1 MEDSPVRTS
10 SYTIPVLPLKNVVA
24 WPRSIR
30 PVAVGRDISIQAV
43 EAALKDNREIFV
55 TAQKS
60 MDIEDPEFSDLY
72 LFGTRATI
80 VRVERFPNGVMKVL
94 IEGICRSRVLQQVTT
109 SGYMSV
115 EAIDVPS
122 TKKIKEVEEK
132 ALWRSLFAYFKE
144 YIELGEKLSAEVLD
158 LFKGFNDLDYLTDT
172 LCSQLTFDLEEQ
184 QEILEIT
191 DVKTR
196 TIRLSEM
203 LKSEIEILKTEKNI
217 RKRVQTQI
225 EKHQRDYYL
234 NEQMRAIQRELGRD
248 DQQKEI
254 DSLRDKA
261 KAAKMSAEANEKV
274 EIECRRLEQMQF
286 SSPEAAVSRNYIET
300 MIALPWYK
308 TSKDKVSLV
317 QAEKMLDDSHAGM
330 GKVKERILEFIAAK
344 KFAGEKLKKT
354 PIICLAG
361 PPGVGK
367 TSLARSI
374 ADALGRTFVRIS
386 LGGMRDEAE
395 IRGHRRTYIGA
406 MPGKIIQAMRK
417 AKVINPVILLDEV
430 DKMSMDFRGDPA
442 SALLEVLDPEQNK
455 SFSDYFLEVGYDV
468 SQVMFILTANVV
480 DVIPGP
486 LLDRMDLVT
495 LSGYTEAE
503 KLDIAQKFLVP
514 KLLKEY
520 AVTARQL
527 DITQDVLKKLV
538 SEYTKEAGV
547 RNLDRVIAQIIRKSL
562 AKFLEDKAPK
572 KIKVTLETLESI
584 IGVPR
589 FRKDAVRQYNGIGVA
604 TGLAW
609 TEVGGDVLEI
619 EVTPLK
625 GKGNLT
631 ITGQL
636 GDVMQES
643 VQAALSYIRMRA
655 KELGIKAGF
664 YAETDLHIH
673 VPEGAIP
680 KDGPSAGITM
690 VVGLVSALANIPVKS
705 NVAMTGE
712 VTLRGR
718 VLPVGGLKEKLL
730 AASRFGFTT
739 VIVPKENEVDIKEF
753 EKELDGALTIV
764 YADHMDTVLAHAFDK
779 FSLLAPTE
787 ASEEETVVEK
797 KKKEPKKKMTKVV
810 AKEKKAPKI
819 KVPKIK
825 TSIVQKKRVVAVV
838 KKPKKKTPQSKK
850 K

>member
-1 MEDSPVRTS
+1 MRTS
-10 SYTIPVLPLKNVVA
+10 SYVLPVLPLKNVVA
-24 WPRSIR
+24 WPHSIR

-43 EAALKDNREIFV
+43 EAALRGSREIFV

-60 MDIEDPEFSDLY
+60 VDIEDPTFSDLY
-72 LFGTRATI
+72 TFGTRASI
-80 VRVERFPNGVMKVL
+80 VRIERFPNGVMKIL
-94 IEGICRSRVLQQVTT
+94 IEGLSRAKVLQQITAE
-109 SGYMSV
+109 GYMAV
-115 EAIDVPS
+115 EAIDVPCE
-122 TKKIKEVEEK
+122 KKIKEVEEK

-144 YIELGEKLSAEVLD
+144 YVELSEKHSAEVFD
-158 LFKGFNDLDYLTDT
+158 LFKGVHDLDYLTDT
-172 LCSQLTFDLEEQ
+172 LSSQLTFDLEEQ
-184 QEILEIT
+184 QEVLEIF
-191 DVKTR
+191 DVKQR
-196 TIRLSEM
+196 AIRMSEM

-217 RKRVQTQI
+217 KKRVQTQI

-254 DSLRDKA
+254 DQLRE
-261 KAAKMSAEANEKV
+261 KAASAKMTAEALEKV

-300 MIALPWYK
+300 LIALPWNK
-308 TSKDKVSLV
+308 ASKDRVSLQ
-317 QAEKMLDDSHAGM
+317 QAEKILNDSHAGM
-330 GKVKERILEFIAAK
+330 TKVKERILEFIAAK
-344 KFAGEKLKKT
+344 KFAGDKLKKA

-367 TSLARSI
+367 TSLAKSI

-417 AKVINPVILLDEV
+417 SKVVNPVILLDEV

-455 SFSDYFLEVGYDV
+455 SFSDYFLEIGYDV
-468 SQVMFILTANVV
+468 SQVMFVLTANVV
-480 DVIPGP
+480 DQIPGP
-486 LLDRMDLVT
+486 LLDRMDLVS

-520 AVTARQL
+520 AVLPRQL
-527 DITQDVLKKLV
+527 EISTETLKRLI
-538 SEYTKEAGV
+538 SDYTKEAGV
-547 RNLDRVIAQIIRKSL
+547 RSLDRLIAQIVRKSL
-562 AKFLEDKAPK
+562 SKFLEDKAPK
-572 KIKVTLETLESI
+572 KIKVQPSGLEELL
-584 IGVPR
+584 GAAR
-589 FRKDAVRQYNGIGVA
+589 FRKDASKSHNGIGVA

-619 EVTPLK
+619 EVTQLK
-625 GKGNLT
+625 GKGNFT

-636 GDVMQES
+636 GEVMQES
-643 VQAALSYIRMRA
+643 AQAALSYIRSRA
-655 KELGIKAGF
+655 KELGIKPGF
-664 YAETDLHIH
+664 YSESDLHIH

-690 VVGLVSALANIPVKS
+690 VVALVSSLANIPVKS
-705 NVAMTGE
+705 TVAMTGE

-718 VLPVGGLKEKLL
+718 VLAVGGLKEKLL
-730 AASRFGFTT
+730 AATRFGFTT

-753 EKELDGALTIV
+753 EKELDSSLTVI

-779 FSLLAPTE
+779 FAVSFGG
-787 ASEEETVVEK
+787 EEKVDDTVDEDKKTSKESK
-797 KKKEPKKKMTKVV
+797 KKTVGMKKKTP
-810 AKEKKAPKI
+810 AKEKKL
-819 KVPKIK
+819 PKIK
-825 TSIVQKKRVVAVV
+825 TVVRRKRVINAP
-838 KKPKKKTPQSKK
+838 KRKTIIKKK
-850 K
+850 